1 MTFHLLHQTGSNNH
15 AQSPFRII
23 EQQTGREVAWINRF
37 LDRECVRRLA
47 DTTLRS
53 YALDLMYFVR
63 WWASVHQTDAITEDA
78 IAGSTLLDYVRFQ
91 SGQKPRPAA
100 ASINRRVFV
109 IERALQNEFPHVP
122 GQFAPGFQ
130 KVYWKRSQL
139 AVERPRPAL
148 SRADPGGCPAGAAR
162 GRHCRPPAG
171 RSSRLRRIHRWRG
184 REAPR
189 GHLPERRHAH
199 PADAHARL
207 RHGLAAR

>member
-1 MTFHLLHQTGSNNH
+1 MTFHLLHQTCANNN

-37 LDRECVRRLA
+37 LDREWVRRLA

-122 GQFAPGFQ
+122 SQFAPGFQ
-130 KVYWKRSQL
+130 KLYWKRSQYTRQVSPASAKLFVKLLPGRVL
-139 AVERPRPAL
+139 ATVGGNPAHG
-148 SRADPGGCPAGAAR
+148 RYEHPGGLMKVPLRCPCGKN
-162 GRHCRPPAG
+162 
-171 RSSRLRRIHRWRG
+171 
-184 REAPR
+184 
-189 GHLPERRHAH
+189 
-199 PADAHARL
+199 
-207 RHGLAAR
+207 